1 MKLLELSIIILSVDS
16 TALSKRVLTEFD
28 SQICNFVS
36 FGSHLLSL
44 PTSKSKKKS
53 LFIYIFSIFPFT
65 IPKMIQICQKGL
77 VSNNRSKRDFESNVR

>member
-16 TALSKRVLTEFD
+16 TALSRRVLTEFD

-44 PTSKSKKKS
+44 PTSKAKKKVFS
-53 LFIYIFSIFPFT
+53 YIYFLYFPIYNSQNDPNLSEGTCF
-65 IPKMIQICQKGL
+65 KQQIKTRL
-77 VSNNRSKRDFESNVR
+77 